1 MSSSATKPTFFRRLG
16 FAAAP
21 LAALLLVWP
30 AQRAYADIF
39 SAFTDCF
46 NTVTRLGGVSSE
58 IDATS
63 IQQARFLTNSLYPQA
78 LVGQAQSSIATTIST
93 YRPWMASVMALPTNS
108 ATMVSSRQLE
118 SATRGGTSV
127 APSQLQSSFQ
137 TTYGAPISATRAAPF
152 TQTVTDM
159 SDSQAMDV
167 FSLTSASDAMANS
180 LISQAHSVEDSGAV
194 VAPGNAHHAALQAK
208 VLELYSAAI
217 RHKLLAASL
226 RLESLA
232 LANTTGA
239 IKQQMVHPVPPST
252 YLVSGSSAASTSTTT
267 GSANNQGSTQTK

>member
-1 MSSSATKPTFFRRLG
+1 MSSSSTKPTILRRLG

-21 LAALLLVWP
+21 LAVLLLVWP
-30 AQRAYADIF
+30 AQHAYADIF

-46 NTVTRLGGVSSE
+46 NTVTSLGGFSSD
-58 IDATS
+58 IDGTS
-63 IQQARFLTNSLYPQA
+63 IQQAQFLINTLYPQS

-108 ATMVSSRQLE
+108 ATMVSSSQLE
-118 SATRGGTSV
+118 SATRGGASV
-127 APSQLQSSFQ
+127 APAQFQASFQ
-137 TTYGAPISATRAAPF
+137 STYGGPVSATGATSF

-159 SDSQAMDV
+159 SDSQALDV
-167 FSLTSASDAMANS
+167 FSLTSASDFTANT
-180 LISQAHSVEDSGAV
+180 LIAQSHSVEDSGAA
-194 VAPGNAHHAALQAK
+194 VAPGNADHAALQAK
-208 VLELYSAAI
+208 ALELYSAAI
-217 RHKLLAASL
+217 RHKLLAANL
-226 RLESLA
+226 RLESVA

-267 GSANNQGSTQTK
+267 GSANSQGSTQTK